1 MAYDTLQ
8 INRLEENECNKKCNK
23 KRKNEECFL
32 QERVELGDEPSTCV
46 TSADSP
52 S

>member
-8 INRLEENECNKKCNK
+8 INRLEEDECNK

-32 QERVELGDEPSTCV
+32 QERVELGDDPSTCV